1 MTGNEDAFRKKY
13 FYLLC
18 YQSLTS
24 SKVAAENLWVKGV
37 MIYKNATCIKTF
49 TDLEKIEFSA
59 TRLNQKYREKF
70 NPGDQADALK

>member
-24 SKVAAENLWVKGV
+24 NKVAAENLWVKGV

-49 TDLEKIEFSA
+49 TTWK
-59 TRLNQKYREKF
+59 RLSFRQQ
-70 NPGDQADALK
+70 D